1 MTPAPLP
8 SQVAAPT
15 HRLIASRFPTVG
27 AFDDLTTDRE
37 ELEIAFL
44 LESATNDRLAV
55 LSRRLPLLPDSEIVH
70 GAGAT
75 MIMAAFLHADAAGGR
90 FTDGRLGA
98 WYASLDVDTAI
109 AETVH
114 HSTRRLRLS
123 DGAFPSS
130 IQMRELIARID
141 CDVVD
146 IRGARATHPEL
157 YHPDDYTQSRAFG
170 IALRWPKSS
179 EPAAEPAI
187 EPVIEP
193 ANGIV
198 FESVRRN
205 GGINVCV
212 YRPSLVLLPVIQ
224 ADHYEYRWN
233 AAGEVNVLKLTNMAR
248 REP

>member
-1 MTPAPLP
+1 V
-8 SQVAAPT
+8 QIAATT

-27 AFDDLTTDRE
+27 VFDDLTTDIE
-37 ELEIAFL
+37 ELEIAML
-44 LESATNDRLAV
+44 LESVTNDRLSA
-55 LSRRLPLLPDSEIVH
+55 LSRRLPLLPTREIIQ
-70 GAGAT
+70 GPGAT
-75 MIMAAFLHADAAGGR
+75 MIMAAFLHADEAGGR

-130 IQMRELIARID
+130 IQMRELVASID
-141 CDVVD
+141 CDLVD
-146 IRGARATHPEL
+146 IRGARTTHPEL
-157 YHPDDYTQSRAFG
+157 YDPGDYTRSRAFG
-170 IALRWPKSS
+170 IGLRWPK
-179 EPAAEPAI
+179 AG
-187 EPVIEP
+187 EP

-198 FESVRRN
+198 FESVRRD

-233 AAGEVNVLKLTNMAR
+233 AAGAVNVLKLTNMGG

>member
-1 MTPAPLP
+1 V
-8 SQVAAPT
+8 QIAATT

-27 AFDDLTTDRE
+27 VFDDLTTDAE
-37 ELEIAFL
+37 ELEIAVL
-44 LESATNDRLAV
+44 LESVTNDRLSA
-55 LSRRLPLLPDSEIVH
+55 LSRRLPLLPASEIVQ

-75 MIMAAFLHADAAGGR
+75 MIMAAFLHADEAGGR

-123 DGAFPSS
+123 DGAFPCS
-130 IQMRELIARID
+130 IQMRELVADID
-141 CDVVD
+141 CDLVD
-146 IRGARATHPEL
+146 IRGARSTHPEL
-157 YHPDDYTQSRAFG
+157 YDPDDYTQSRAFG
-170 IALRWPKSS
+170 IGLRWPKAG
-179 EPAAEPAI
+179 ER
-187 EPVIEP
+187 
-193 ANGIV
+193 ANGII
-198 FESVRRN
+198 FEAVRRD

-233 AAGEVNVLKLTNMAR
+233 AAGAVNVLKLTNIGG